1 MPQFVQKSRLEESK
15 KIMGENFPQN
25 KLNLADSED
34 EKEEE
39 LAQSIDMF

>member
-1 MPQFVQKSRLEESK
+1 
-15 KIMGENFPQN
+15 MGEKFPQN

-39 LAQSIDMF
+39 LAQSIDMFQNQSDFLML